1 MADEAIPTTV
11 EQAAPQARPVRWLR
25 GLMIGVLVLAGL
37 GAALLFGLDS
47 GPGRRL
53 VAEQIASY
61 QLKSGLSLRV
71 ARIDGSIYGKAVLRG
86 VELRDTKR
94 VFFTASAVDLDWRP
108 FSFLRNRLDIR
119 DLVLRRGELRSL
131 PELNPGDPDD
141 PLLPAFDIRID
152 RLRADGLVIRQGIAG
167 PRRVANLAGRVDIR
181 SGRVLVDA
189 RASLADGTDRLTV
202 KIDAMPDQNRLQID
216 GDVSAPASGAIAA
229 LAGLKQDMAAS
240 IKGQGDWD
248 FWQGRLLARLGNR
261 ELSALDINQREG
273 EVRIRGFVRP
283 GPLIG
288 DSFARMLGP
297 AVGVVARG
305 TLDARVLSGM
315 IALAGQAGTANAKG
329 AIDLGENRFDNVE
342 LLAALSR
349 PGLLADG
356 LEARNL
362 RATVTLNGPFGDLEA
377 PYRLSADRVALA
389 GVSADALLAQG
400 TLTRQGRDVT
410 LPVKLSATRVVTGNA
425 YGDRLANGLTGQGIV
440 RLRKG
445 VLSSDPI
452 RLTSKSLVALVQ
464 LSGSSQRG
472 RYLAVVDARLPAFG
486 VENVGDAD
494 IDANVRV
501 AFGGGA
507 AWDMLGD
514 VRVLMRRVVNETVVT
529 LIGPSPRFASK
540 FSYGAGQPFV
550 LRDASLAA
558 QKLALIGGGRVEPDG
573 RIVLRASGRHRDY
586 GPLDVSADSIRG
598 DMRAVLTLD
607 EPLPAL
613 GVQDLRLALGTVPD
627 GFSVDVTGQ
636 STLGPLE
643 GATRIFAREAGRT
656 LIEIERFTVSQAL
669 FAGNI
674 YATKAGLEG
683 ALNVRGG
690 GITGDVTLDPRS
702 GGQGVKAMLDLANAR
717 FDGEVPITINRG
729 AAEIDALIAEGRNTI
744 VGSGGKVRAIP
755 APGAG
760 AMSRKFFDD
769 MNDWARSEGHA
780 GLGYINIKDGV
791 PGGPIAKNHGE
802 EGTAKLIAELGL
814 GPNDGV
820 FFAAG
825 KELQAAKLAGAA
837 RTRVGEQL
845 GLIEQGVYKFCW
857 IVDFPMFEYDEDAK
871 KIDFSH
877 NPFSMP
883 QGEMEALET
892 MDPLDILAWQ
902 YDIVCNGV
910 ELSSGAIRNHR
921 PDIMYKAFEIAGYTK
936 EDVEKNFSGM
946 LNAFKYGAPP
956 HGGSAPGVDRMV
968 MLLADEPNIR
978 EVVLFPMNQKAEDLM
993 MGAPSPVNLKQ
1004 LRELNIRVVEPQKS

>member
-53 VAEQIASY
+53 VAEQIAGY

-189 RASLADGTDRLTV
+189 RASLADGTDRLAV

-389 GVSADALLAQG
+389 RVSADALLAQG

-440 RLRKG
+440 RLRDG
-445 VLSSDPI
+445 VINTICMPS
-452 RLTSKSLVALVQ
+452 
-464 LSGSSQRG
+464 
-472 RYLAVVDARLPAFG
+472 RYLSD
-486 VENVGDAD
+486 NY
-494 IDANVRV
+494 
-501 AFGGGA
+501 
-507 AWDMLGD
+507 M
-514 VRVLMRRVVNETVVT
+514 
-529 LIGPSPRFASK
+529 PSRC
-540 FSYGAGQPFV
+540 
-550 LRDASLAA
+550 LRYL
-558 QKLALIGGGRVEPDG
+558 
-573 RIVLRASGRHRDY
+573 
-586 GPLDVSADSIRG
+586 
-598 DMRAVLTLD
+598 
-607 EPLPAL
+607 
-613 GVQDLRLALGTVPD
+613 
-627 GFSVDVTGQ
+627 
-636 STLGPLE
+636 
-643 GATRIFAREAGRT
+643 
-656 LIEIERFTVSQAL
+656 
-669 FAGNI
+669 
-674 YATKAGLEG
+674 
-683 ALNVRGG
+683 
-690 GITGDVTLDPRS
+690 
-702 GGQGVKAMLDLANAR
+702 
-717 FDGEVPITINRG
+717 
-729 AAEIDALIAEGRNTI
+729 
-744 VGSGGKVRAIP
+744 
-755 APGAG
+755 
-760 AMSRKFFDD
+760 
-769 MNDWARSEGHA
+769 
-780 GLGYINIKDGV
+780 
-791 PGGPIAKNHGE
+791 
-802 EGTAKLIAELGL
+802 
-814 GPNDGV
+814 
-820 FFAAG
+820 
-825 KELQAAKLAGAA
+825 
-837 RTRVGEQL
+837 
-845 GLIEQGVYKFCW
+845 
-857 IVDFPMFEYDEDAK
+857 
-871 KIDFSH
+871 
-877 NPFSMP
+877 
-883 QGEMEALET
+883 
-892 MDPLDILAWQ
+892 
-902 YDIVCNGV
+902 
-910 ELSSGAIRNHR
+910 
-921 PDIMYKAFEIAGYTK
+921 
-936 EDVEKNFSGM
+936 
-946 LNAFKYGAPP
+946 
-956 HGGSAPGVDRMV
+956 
-968 MLLADEPNIR
+968 
-978 EVVLFPMNQKAEDLM
+978 
-993 MGAPSPVNLKQ
+993 
-1004 LRELNIRVVEPQKS
+1004 